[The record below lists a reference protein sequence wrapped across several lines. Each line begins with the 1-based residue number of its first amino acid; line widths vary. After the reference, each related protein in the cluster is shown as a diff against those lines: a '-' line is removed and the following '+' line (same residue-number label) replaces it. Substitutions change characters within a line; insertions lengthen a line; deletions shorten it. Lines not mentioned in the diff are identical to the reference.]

1 MSKKNIFLILLLVV
15 LGGIYLVY
23 FTSFFQKP
31 TVQISARPRVER
43 SRRGGGE
50 TASVSFSFNQKISVT
65 ELKVVALADLETN
78 KYPHALWNLV
88 ADTNSIPLKGF
99 AYGEYIKGMKPKVA
113 KIRPEPLQPQTK
125 YRLLVDAGKIQG
137 QVDFEIPKLRTER

>member
-1 MSKKNIFLILLLVV
+1 MLLIV

-31 TVQISARPRVER
+31 SVRISARPRVER
-43 SRRGGGE
+43 SHRSGKE
-50 TASVSFSFNQKISVT
+50 TASVSFSFDQKLSIS
-65 ELKVVALADLETN
+65 ELKVVALSDFETN

-88 ADTNSIPLKGF
+88 SDTNSIPLKGF
-99 AYGEYIKGMKPKVA
+99 AYGEFIKGMKPKVA
-113 KIRPEPLQPQTK
+113 KVRPEPLQPQTK

-137 QVDFEIPKLRTER
+137 QVDFELPNLRTEH